1 MQYSEGNLGR
11 VFVLRMDHGEDL
23 IASLQKFVLEKKI
36 ESCMA
41 LFMGALVDG
50 RAVTGPEVPVIPPV
64 PHYESFESAWEVF
77 GMATVYPSG
86 EGPKLHIHSG
96 LGRGTRTI
104 VGCIRE
110 RAEVY
115 LIVEV
120 VLFEFSGLKAE
131 RIWDEKT
138 GLNLLAFGDAAII
151 ENRP

>member
-23 IASLQKFVLEKKI
+23 IASLQKFLREKKI

-77 GMATVYPSG
+77 GMATVYPSR
-86 EGPKLHIHSG
+86 EGPMLHIHSG

-110 RAEVY
+110 KAEVY

-120 VLFEFSGLKAE
+120 VLLEFSGLKAE
-131 RIWDEKT
+131 RVWDEKT
-138 GLNLLAFGDAAII
+138 GLNLLSL
-151 ENRP
+151 ENRL

>member
-11 VFVLRMDHGEDL
+11 IFVLRMDHGEDL
-23 IASLQKFVLEKKI
+23 IASLQKFLREKKI

-50 RAVTGPEVPVIPPV
+50 RAVTGPEAPVVPPV
-64 PHYESFESAWEVF
+64 PHYDDYESAWEVF

-86 EGPKLHIHSG
+86 EGPMLHIHSG

-120 VLFEFSGLKAE
+120 VLLEFSGLKAE
-131 RIWDEKT
+131 RVWDEKM
-138 GLNLLAFGDAAII
+138 GLNLLSL
-151 ENRP
+151 EKRL

>member
-11 VFVLRMDHGEDL
+11 IFVLRMDHGEDL
-23 IASLQKFVLEKKI
+23 IASLQKFLREKKI

-50 RAVTGPEVPVIPPV
+50 RAVTGPEAPVVPPV
-64 PHYESFESAWEVF
+64 PHYDDYESAWEVF

-86 EGPKLHIHSG
+86 EGPMLHIHSG
-96 LGRGTRTI
+96 LGRGLQTI

-120 VLFEFSGLKAE
+120 VLLEFSGLKAE
-131 RIWDEKT
+131 RVWDEKM
-138 GLNLLAFGDAAII
+138 GLNLLTL
-151 ENRP
+151 EKRL

>member
-23 IASLQKFVLEKKI
+23 IASLQKLLREKKI

-77 GMATVYPSG
+77 GMATVYPSR
-86 EGPKLHIHSG
+86 EGPMLHIHSG

-110 RAEVY
+110 KAEVY

-120 VLFEFSGLKAE
+120 VLLEFSGLKAE
-131 RIWDEKT
+131 RVWDEKT
-138 GLNLLAFGDAAII
+138 GLNLLSL
-151 ENRP
+151 ENRL